1 MRAAAS
7 LAFFTICL
15 AASGCESTSASSSGE
30 GTSGTS
36 GTSGGTSGTSGTSG
50 GSTSGTPP
58 PVSTKDGGVDPSSG
72 EIRYLSIGDSLTQ
85 GIGAPNPETDAFPA
99 KLADLWRAKGC
110 KVELKNA
117 GISGYTAGQILRDQ
131 VPFIAEVKPTF
142 ITFQSGAN
150 DIANS
155 VTPTQYRADVKA
167 VIAAA
172 KASGARVVVLL
183 QNEWFRAPAG
193 PGYGGT
199 PEKRAA
205 YDAIMLEEIAAA
217 SAELVDLRLLYK
229 QQADANQWVS
239 DGIHPT
245 AAAYDAWAEELARV
259 IPAPCG
265 K

>member
-1 MRAAAS
+1 MRG
-7 LAFFTICL
+7 LALGLFVTVAL
-15 AASGCESTSASSSGE
+15 AASGCEKTEDTGSS
-30 GTSGTS
+30 SGTS
-36 GTSGGTSGTSGTSG
+36 GASGSGSSSGTSGSTSS
-50 GSTSGTPP
+50 STSGEPP
-58 PVSTKDGGVDPSSG
+58 PVSTKDGGVDPTSG

-85 GIGAPNPETDAFPA
+85 GIGAPNPETEAFPA
-99 KLADLWRAKGC
+99 KLAERWRAKGC
-110 KVELKNA
+110 KVELSNV
-117 GISGYTAGQILRDQ
+117 GISGYTAGEMLRDQ
-131 VPFIAEVKPTF
+131 VPQIAPFKPTF

-155 VTPTQYRADVKA
+155 VTPEAYRTNVRA
-167 VIAAA
+167 VIDAA
-172 KASGARVVVLL
+172 KKSGARVVVLL

-205 YDAIMLEEIAAA
+205 FDAIMLEEIARA
-217 SAELVDLRLLYK
+217 SVELVDLRLLYK

-245 AAAYDAWAEELARV
+245 AAAYDAWANELARV